1 MVRNLAAL
9 GADVIEVPLW
19 WRKISEQEYAVVVQA
34 RRMGSLHAVVRPGM
48 ASEIRSFLEAERRL
62 ASAGMTRSMPDQQ
75 RLQVLDGFNAKLDR
89 ILMKV
94 DPGQDFFVPT
104 PMRLHDTGAGL
115 TFWVEGGGL
124 AVGELLELR
133 FSLFADFP
141 MPVHGYCRVQ
151 RLRREWSGWGVR
163 VDCLLAT
170 LDDSAPASPAGATDS
185 REPAPEPA
193 PKPAPIIPER
203 APIPTQE
210 WPPIHKPAPKPTTAT
225 KPVSPA
231 PDAPSIE
238 ETFPPEPSLWDS
250 DPQETS
256 PVKLDPEPSI
266 WESESDETSSVN
278 NKAELTL
285 VLGNKILKRDLK
297 HTAVTLED
305 RVPHDLRDPNLQRK
319 DFRLND
325 YVQFQWKIISKQT
338 FDHAVQVFKTKWV
351 FPTRKSVL
359 RQNGLM
365 ADIDQHIKT
374 LRMMTLKARRPVV
387 LLRDRL
393 DFWFRQASSENE
405 EEYFQQIAI
414 LFLTV
419 LQDMTL
425 RPRGVAVAGQMLAHL
440 KFQTEIQEARDRMHP
455 VTQEMGRSKAIEDL
469 ENLTRQFNAM
479 LVKLQGT
486 NPGLANKLK
495 GLHEGLAMMDLT
507 MQDIPRQVTQ
517 DGDAVFA
524 VNISATGVAWR
535 TLNTRVS
542 KGDLLEVR
550 MGVSRDGK
558 VIEKLVS
565 YGNVVVAQ
573 PPDEQRKCRI
583 ACYFEYMSPQHREA
597 LQGHIVRKQRE
608 ALVRQ
613 AAE

>member
-34 RRMGSLHAVVRPGM
+34 RRMGSMHAVVRPGM
-48 ASEIRSFLEAERRL
+48 ASEIRTFLEAERRL
-62 ASAGMTRSMPDQQ
+62 ASDGMTRSMSDQKGQ
-75 RLQVLDGFNAKLDR
+75 KVLDGFNAKLDR

-124 AVGELLELR
+124 AVGDLLELR
-133 FSLFADFP
+133 FSLFADLP

-163 VDCLLAT
+163 VECLLAT
-170 LDDSAPASPAGATDS
+170 LDDSKPTESTVGAVDS
-185 REPAPEPA
+185 REPVLELAS
-193 PKPAPIIPER
+193 KPAPIPKL
-203 APIPTQE
+203 APIPTPE
-210 WPPIHKPAPKPTTAT
+210 LAPIHKPALKPAPTT
-225 KPVSPA
+225 KPVPPA
-231 PDAPSIE
+231 PDIPSIE
-238 ETFPPEPSLWDS
+238 ETFPSEPSLWES
-250 DPQETS
+250 DAQETS
-256 PVKLDPEPSI
+256 AEEFDPEPSI
-266 WESESDETSSVN
+266 WESESVETASVN

-297 HTAVTLED
+297 QTAVSLED
-305 RVPHDLRDPNLQRK
+305 RVPHDLRDHNLQRK
-319 DFRLND
+319 DYRLND
-325 YVQFQWKIISKQT
+325 YVQFQWKIISNQT

-351 FPTRKSVL
+351 FPTRKSLL

-374 LRMMTLKARRPVV
+374 LRMMTIKARRPVV

-393 DFWFRQASSENE
+393 DFWFRQATSENE

-425 RPRGVAVAGQMLAHL
+425 RPRGVALAGQMLAHL
-440 KFQTEIQEARDRMHP
+440 KFQVDIQEARDRMHP
-455 VTQEMGRSKAIEDL
+455 VTQEMGRSKASEDL
-469 ENLTRQFNAM
+469 ANLTRQFNAM
-479 LVKLQGT
+479 VVKLQGT
-486 NPGLANKLK
+486 DPGLANKLK
-495 GLHEGLAMMDLT
+495 GFHEGLAMMDLT
-507 MQDIPRQVTQ
+507 MQDIPKQVTQ

-524 VNISATGVAWR
+524 VNLSATGVAWR
-535 TLNTRVS
+535 TLKTRVS

-573 PPDEQRKCRI
+573 PPDEQNKCRI
-583 ACYFEYMSPQHREA
+583 ACYFEHMSPQHREA

-613 AAE
+613 AE